1 MARVKRGVTSHAKHK
16 KVLKAVKGQWGRR
29 KNTIRVAKQA
39 MEKAMQYAYRDRRAK
54 KGNLDLYGYKELMLV
69 LELKD

>member
-29 KNTIRVAKQA
+29 KNTIRVARQA
-39 MEKAMQYAYRDRRAK
+39 MEKAMQYAYRDRRTK
-54 KGNLDLYGYKELMLV
+54 KEILDLYGYKELMLV
-69 LELKD
+69 LEPRD

>member
-39 MEKAMQYAYRDRRAK
+39 MEKACLLYTSPSPRD
-54 KGNLDLYGYKELMLV
+54 LDLSRMPSSA
-69 LELKD
+69 